1 MQSTRRRSVR
11 TVRPTRIDQ
20 AAALLSR
27 HVTDPRRWDPDAAAA
42 DLNRRLADEWLLRQ
56 LRGRVARAMLR
67 LPLPADTRALATLD
81 LALAAYH
88 EGRAAA

>member
-11 TVRPTRIDQ
+11 TAPPSRIDQ

-27 HVTDPRRWDPDAAAA
+27 LVTDPRRWDPDAAAA
-42 DLNRRLADEWLLRQ
+42 DLNRQLADEWLLRQ
-56 LRGRVARAMLR
+56 LRCRVVQAMLR

-81 LALAAYH
+81 LALARHRADC
-88 EGRAAA
+88 AAA